1 MNKKIIQYRKQLK
14 LINLYDK
21 KITDVFTE
29 EFFESM
35 IIIKK

>member
-21 KITDVFTE
+21 KIE
-29 EFFESM
+29 IQSIAQN
-35 IIIKK
+35 III